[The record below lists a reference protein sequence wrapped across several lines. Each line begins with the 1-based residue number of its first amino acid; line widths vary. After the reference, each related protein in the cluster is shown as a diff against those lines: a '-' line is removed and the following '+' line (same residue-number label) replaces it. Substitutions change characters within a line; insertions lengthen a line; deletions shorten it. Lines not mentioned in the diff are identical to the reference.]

1 MAKRTRRR
9 GGVIRCQQC
18 GGPEGPWGCDGVVSK
33 DPWTICNKAICE
45 NCRVHVPA
53 GADYCRIHAIERGL
67 LACDP
72 GEEG

>member
-9 GGVIRCQQC
+9 GGTIRCQQC

-33 DPWTICNKAICE
+33 APYRICNRALCE
-45 NCRVHVPA
+45 RCRVHVPA
-53 GADYCRIHAIERGL
+53 GADYCRTHAIERGL
-67 LACDP
+67 VSRDP